1 MSKRW
6 RIQPYDSDE
15 ATRLESSAG
24 LSPVLAQLLVA
35 RGICSAEGAEQFL
48 SVRMNELREPDDLP
62 GVSEAAER
70 IMAAIQADRAIRIY
84 GDYDADGMTG
94 SSILQRCLQMLGAN
108 VSAFIPNRRADGYGL
123 NPDRLAEFAE
133 DQVSLVITVD
143 CGIANV
149 AEAERARQLGLEL
162 IVTDHHQYG
171 DTLPS
176 ADVLVHPSLPGSSYP
191 FDGLCGA
198 GVALKLAWAL
208 CQRASDARKVST
220 AMREFLLMAM
230 GVAAIGTVADVV
242 PLLDENRIIVRH
254 GLLSLKQRPP
264 EGLRALM
271 RMTGLEEKSSL
282 TAEDIGFMI
291 GPHLNAAGR
300 LGQAPLG
307 LELLT
312 TDDPQRAEALATY
325 LGELNDNRKRLE
337 RRIYTQA
344 KKQIVEQFDVENDP
358 AVVVAGRGWEPG
370 VVGVVAGR
378 LAEKY
383 HRPTIVIAMDRIQA
397 AAATGSGRSVA
408 GLNLY
413 QALQACDQHLVKH
426 GGHAAAVGLTVEES
440 QIDAFRNTFFE
451 HVAEALSQQDLEEEI
466 AIDAETALSQL
477 TMSTVEQIEQ
487 LAPFGNG
494 NPRPLL
500 CAAGVEVAGTPKRM
514 GGGDRHLSAMFSQH
528 SVKLRAVAFGQGD
541 WAEEL
546 DQVSGPI
553 DIVYQPMINEFRGRR
568 SVEIQLVDWR
578 PAEAAVPAT
587 VKSA

>member
-1 MSKRW
+1 MGKSW
-6 RIQPYDSDE
+6 RLLPTDMDQ
-15 ATRLESSAG
+15 AARLENSAG
-24 LSPVLAQLLVA
+24 LSPVLAQLLVR
-35 RGICSAEGAEQFL
+35 RGIDSSSQAEQFL
-48 SVRMNELREPDDLP
+48 QVRMKELQEPDLLP
-62 GVSEAAER
+62 GVVNAAER
-70 IMAAIQADRAIRIY
+70 IMAAIADGQKIRIY

-94 SSILQRCLQMLGAN
+94 SSILLRCLRMLGADAQ
-108 VSAFIPNRRADGYGL
+108 AFIPNRRTDGYGL

-133 DQVSLVITVD
+133 DGVSLVISVD

-149 AEAERARQLGLEL
+149 AEADRARELGLGL

-171 DTLPS
+171 ATLPS
-176 ADVLVHPSLPGSSYP
+176 ADVLIHPGLPDSDYP

-230 GVAAIGTVADVV
+230 GIAAIGTVADVV
-242 PLLDENRIIVRH
+242 PLLDENRILVRH
-254 GLLSLKQRPP
+254 GLVSLKERPP
-264 EGLRALM
+264 AGIKALM
-271 RMTGLEEKSSL
+271 KMTGLSDKSRLS
-282 TAEDIGFMI
+282 AEDIGFTI

-300 LGQAPLG
+300 LGQAALG

-312 TDDPQRAEALATY
+312 TDDANRAEALASY

-344 KKQIVEQFDVENDP
+344 KKQISEQFDVERDP
-358 AVVVAGRGWEPG
+358 ALVVAGRGWEPG

-383 HRPTIVIAMDRIQA
+383 HRPTIVIALDKLQA
-397 AAATGSGRSVA
+397 EDATGSGRSVA

-413 QALQACDQHLVKH
+413 QALRACDDHLVKH
-426 GGHAAAVGLTVEES
+426 GGHAAAVGLTVKES
-440 QIDAFRNTFFE
+440 QLDAFRTAFLE
-451 HVAEALSQQDLEEEI
+451 HVAEALSSEALEEEI
-466 AIDAETALSQL
+466 EIDAEAALSQL
-477 TMSTVEQIEQ
+477 TMSTVEQVEQ
-487 LAPFGNG
+487 MAPFGQG

-500 CAAGVEVAGTPKRM
+500 CAAGVEIVGQPKRM

-528 SVKLRAVAFGQGD
+528 GVKLRAVAFGQGD
-541 WAEEL
+541 WAEQL
-546 DQVSGPI
+546 DQHEGQV

-568 SVEIQLVDWR
+568 SVEIRLVDWR
-578 PAEAAVPAT
+578 PAEQFAGIQAR
-587 VKSA
+587 SA

>member
-208 CQRASDARKVST
+208 CQRASDAKRVTERMRNYLMT
-220 AMREFLLMAM
+220 AV
-230 GVAAIGTVADVV
+230 GIAAIGTVTDVV
-242 PLLDENRIIVRH
+242 PLVDENRILVRH
-254 GLLSLKQRPP
+254 GLNCLKSFPAAGI
-264 EGLRALM
+264 EALM
-271 RMTGLEEKSSL
+271 KITSL
-282 TAEDIGFMI
+282 DQKPQLGSEDIGF
-291 GPHLNAAGR
+291 
-300 LGQAPLG
+300 
-307 LELLT
+307 
-312 TDDPQRAEALATY
+312 
-325 LGELNDNRKRLE
+325 
-337 RRIYTQA
+337 
-344 KKQIVEQFDVENDP
+344 
-358 AVVVAGRGWEPG
+358 
-370 VVGVVAGR
+370 
-378 LAEKY
+378 
-383 HRPTIVIAMDRIQA
+383 
-397 AAATGSGRSVA
+397 
-408 GLNLY
+408 
-413 QALQACDQHLVKH
+413 
-426 GGHAAAVGLTVEES
+426 
-440 QIDAFRNTFFE
+440 
-451 HVAEALSQQDLEEEI
+451 
-466 AIDAETALSQL
+466 
-477 TMSTVEQIEQ
+477 
-487 LAPFGNG
+487 
-494 NPRPLL
+494 
-500 CAAGVEVAGTPKRM
+500 TPI
-514 GGGDRHLSAMFSQH
+514 LWSA
-528 SVKLRAVAFGQGD
+528 
-541 WAEEL
+541 
-546 DQVSGPI
+546 
-553 DIVYQPMINEFRGRR
+553 
-568 SVEIQLVDWR
+568 
-578 PAEAAVPAT
+578 
-587 VKSA
+587 